1 VKRSAFPIVV
11 AGFSAF
17 LDLYATQPLLPE
29 LARVFRTSTFAVSLT
44 VTAPTI
50 AVAIAAP
57 FAGRIGDR
65 LGLRRTIVASAAAL
79 AAATAFVATA
89 RTLHAMIV
97 WRFVQG
103 MVSPG
108 IFSIAIAYIHDEWP
122 AERASSITAAYVGGT
137 VVGGF
142 VGRALMGVLTS
153 SLGWPAGFLA
163 LSVLNGI
170 AAAIIWLR
178 LPEERRRKGSDRDL
192 LAMAASHLTNAQLV
206 SAYAVGF
213 GILCT
218 QVATFTYVT
227 FHLAGPP
234 YRLSTA
240 ALGWIFT
247 TYLVGAVVTP
257 AAGQWIDRYGR
268 RTAFIAAIALGIGSV
283 LLTMLRPLVA
293 VLAGLSLFGTSVFVM
308 QATASS
314 HVAANAPRGRGLAVG
329 LYATWYYLGGTVGG
343 AAPSALWNRGGWP
356 ACVAFAV
363 VVQAAMLAVASST
376 WSEGSAYPELA
387 AM

>member
-1 VKRSAFPIVV
+1 
-11 AGFSAF
+11 
-17 LDLYATQPLLPE
+17 
-29 LARVFRTSTFAVSLT
+29 
-44 VTAPTI
+44 
-50 AVAIAAP
+50 
-57 FAGRIGDR
+57 
-65 LGLRRTIVASAAAL
+65 
-79 AAATAFVATA
+79 
-89 RTLHAMIV
+89 
-97 WRFVQG
+97 
-103 MVSPG
+103 
-108 IFSIAIAYIHDEWP
+108 
-122 AERASSITAAYVGGT
+122 
-137 VVGGF
+137 
-142 VGRALMGVLTS
+142 
-153 SLGWPAGFLA
+153 FLA

-178 LPEERRRKGSDRDL
+178 LPEERRREGSNRDL
-192 LAMAASHLTNAQLV
+192 LTMAASHLTNAQLV

-314 HVAANAPRGRGLAVG
+314 HVAATAPRGRGLAVG

-363 VVQAAMLAVASST
+363 VVQATMLAVASST

>member
-1 VKRSAFPIVV
+1 MNRSAFPIVV

-29 LARVFRTSTFAVSLT
+29 LARAFHVSNFAVSFT

-50 AVAIAAP
+50 AVAVAAP

-65 LGLRRTIVASAAAL
+65 IGLRRTMIGSAFAL
-79 AAATAFVATA
+79 AAATALVATA
-89 RTLHAMIV
+89 HGLGQMV
-97 WRFVQG
+97 FWRFVQG
-103 MVSPG
+103 VVSPG
-108 IFSIAIAYIHDEWP
+108 IFSIAIVYIHDEWP
-122 AERASSITAAYVGGT
+122 AERASGVTAAYVGGT

-142 VGRALMGVLTS
+142 VGRALMGILTNS
-153 SLGWPAGFLA
+153 TGWAAGFLV
-163 LSVLNGI
+163 LSVLNFL

-178 LPEERRRKGSDRDL
+178 LPEERGRREHGRDL
-192 LAMAASHLTNAQLV
+192 LALAASHFANSQLV

-213 GILCT
+213 GILCV

-227 FHLAGPP
+227 FHLAGAP

-240 ALGWIFT
+240 ALGWIFA
-247 TYLVGAVVTP
+247 TYLVGAIITP
-257 AAGQWIDRYGR
+257 AAGRWIDRYGR
-268 RTAFIAAIALGIGSV
+268 RAAFITAISLGIGSV
-283 LLTMLRPLVA
+283 LLTMMRPLVV

-314 HVAANAPRGRGLAVG
+314 HVAANAPRGRGLAIG

-343 AAPSALWNRGGWP
+343 AAPAAFWAIGGWP

-363 VVQAAMLAVASST
+363 VVQVTMLAVAWTT
-376 WSEGSAYPELA
+376 WSEGGACGELA